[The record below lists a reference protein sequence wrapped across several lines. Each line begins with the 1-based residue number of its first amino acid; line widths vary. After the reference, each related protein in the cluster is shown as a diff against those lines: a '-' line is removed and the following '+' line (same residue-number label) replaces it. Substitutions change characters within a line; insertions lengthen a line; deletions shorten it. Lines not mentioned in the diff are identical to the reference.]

1 MQLILNIYDP
11 ETKLVTKQYKAET
24 VDIMFGT
31 VEDIIDIVDIDKL
44 DDNMELLKVLM
55 LSMKKLKPLLKSVF
69 TGVTD
74 EELKNTSVKELIPLF
89 KDIIKFLI
97 DEING
102 LGNGSKNQKRVE
114 NSHPYMSHF
123 LE

>member
-1 MQLILNIYDP
+1 MEVTKMQLLLNIYDP
-11 ETKLVTKQYKAET
+11 ETKLVVKQYKAET
-24 VDIMFGT
+24 VNIMFGT
-31 VEDIIDIVDIDKL
+31 IEDIIDIVDIDKL
-44 DDNMELLKVLM
+44 DDNMELLKILM

-69 TGVTD
+69 IGLTD

-102 LGNGSKNQKRVE
+102 LGNGSKK
-114 NSHPYMSHF
+114 
-123 LE
+123 

>member
-11 ETKLVTKQYKAET
+11 NTKLVTKQYKAET

-31 VEDIIDIVDIDKL
+31 IEDIIDIVDIDKL
-44 DDNMELLKVLM
+44 NDNMEVLKVLM

-69 TGVTD
+69 VGLSD

-102 LGNGSKNQKRVE
+102 LGNNSKK
-114 NSHPYMSHF
+114 
-123 LE
+123 